1 MDNYIPNLTD
11 EQIQMVNGITDIL
24 LGVKDLD
31 NRMKLAQS
39 QIRKFKE
46 EGIVFNYSQFLSKAG
61 LDNSEEPIRLDRRK
75 EPNHIINKESTSL
88 VNIMEETMYVKYLK
102 DIIYEVVPKG
112 EFAKYAQNPIKNKE
126 HVKDLATDLSNLL
139 KRFYKE
145 HDINI
150 VLK

>member
-11 EQIQMVNGITDIL
+11 EQIQMVNGIAEIL
-24 LGVKDLD
+24 LGVKDLG
-31 NRMKLAQS
+31 NRMELAQS

-46 EGIVFNYSQFLSKAG
+46 EKIVFNYSQFLSKAG
-61 LDNSEEPIRLDRRK
+61 LDNSEEPVRLDRRTQ
-75 EPNHIINKESTSL
+75 PQHIINKESTSL
-88 VNIMEETMYVKYLK
+88 VDIMEDTMYVKYLK

-112 EFAKYAQNPIKNKE
+112 EFAKYAGNPLKNKE
-126 HVKDLATDLSNLL
+126 YVKELATDLSNLL

-150 VLK
+150 LLK

>member
-1 MDNYIPNLTD
+1 MDNYIPNLTND
-11 EQIQMVNGITDIL
+11 QIQMVNGIAEIL

-31 NRMKLAQS
+31 NRMELAQS

-46 EGIVFNYSQFLSKAG
+46 EGIVFNYAGFLSKAG

-88 VNIMEETMYVKYLK
+88 VNMMEETMYVKYLK

-112 EFAKYAQNPIKNKE
+112 EFAKYAENPIKNKE

-150 VLK
+150 LLK

>member
-11 EQIQMVNGITDIL
+11 TQTQMVNGIADIL

-31 NRMKLAQS
+31 NRMELAQS

-46 EGIVFNYSQFLSKAG
+46 EKIVFNYSQFLSKAG
-61 LDNSEEPIRLDRRK
+61 LDNSEEPVRLDRRK

-88 VNIMEETMYVKYLK
+88 VNIMEETMYVRYLK
-102 DIIYEVVPKG
+102 DILYEVVPKG
-112 EFAKYAQNPIKNKE
+112 EFAKYAQNPLKNKE